1 MKRSKRYQEL
11 LKLVDKGKLY
21 SPEEAVQI
29 IKKMGNTK
37 FDETVELSVKL
48 GVDPKRSDQQVR
60 GSVSLPH
67 GTGKKVRVLA
77 IAEGEAAKEAKEAG
91 ADYVGGKELVEK
103 IKSGWLD
110 FDAVVSTPAMM
121 KELGKV
127 GKILGPRGLMPS
139 PKMGTVSNDLK
150 PIIQEIKKGRVE
162 FKMDKGGNLHI
173 PVGKVSLPE
182 SALLENILA
191 VTRALLRAK
200 PPQAKGA
207 YLEKM
212 YLSTT
217 MSPSLRLNP
226 RQIMEMVR

>member
-182 SALLENILA
+182 SALLENVLA